1 MNSFFRYIVRTVI
14 TITFLSAMFSCS
26 LTKYVPEDEYL
37 LNKVAVK
44 KDNKRVDVA
53 ELEELVQQQP
63 NKSWTFLGRVSLRF
77 YSLSGRDTTKWRNRT
92 IRKMGE
98 APVIYNPT
106 LRRNTELQLSRKMNN
121 LGFLSAKV
129 SSEVKT
135 KRKRANVTYIVEAG
149 EQSKIRHFNVG
160 ITDSAIA
167 PLLSHPKLK
176 HLYEIKEGTPFES
189 ARLDGISDELVVFLR
204 SQGYYNLVKENF
216 FFMVDTTVG
225 NRQVDVTL
233 MARRLDRD
241 TTVLE
246 NPAFIRYKIRNVSIV
261 SGLDRFDPKSVA
273 EFRQT
278 DTVNYRG
285 VDILYGKRPFIRPS
299 VLYANNFVRPGRY
312 YSDKTL
318 ENTYSS
324 MNGMSAVKQVSVTFQ
339 PVKNSDQMDAS
350 LTVSPA
356 NVYYWQIGVDGTNS
370 AGDLGMA
377 SHISFQ
383 DRNIFNGSETFGV
396 KLNGA
401 FESIKANDAYGI
413 ASDIYYE
420 YGGEL
425 SLTFPQFLC
434 PFITER
440 QRQQVG
446 ASTAFAVSLNWRD
459 RPEYDRRF
467 LSLDWKYKWS
477 ALRKRLNHTFD
488 LYNVNYVVTPRT
500 SSWFD
505 QYLEQKNNALLRE
518 SYKDQL
524 ITRTSYQLSYASIL
538 GKMAQLK
545 GFTIQ
550 ASIDLA
556 GTLPSVF
563 SQITG
568 RETNNGS
575 YELFGIPFAQYAKG
589 TFDYTKLFPI
599 DRYNVIAAHTG
610 VGLACPY
617 GNSSVV
623 PFEQQFFA
631 GGPNSVRGWN
641 SRRLGPGA
649 YESQGSSDFIN
660 QTGDLK
666 LLFNLEYR
674 LKTESF
680 LEYALFIDAGNVWTI
695 KDYDNKSEGR
705 FYVDKFLEQC
715 AMAWGLGIRP
725 NLGFLIIRFDVGMK
739 MYDPSATS
747 DRWNITH
754 PRLKSDLAYHFAVGY
769 PF

>member
-1 MNSFFRYIVRTVI
+1 MSSLWRYILWGM
-14 TITFLSAMFSCS
+14 FLVAFSSCS
-26 LTKYVPEDEYL
+26 LTKFVPEDEHL
-37 LNKVAVK
+37 LNKVSVK
-44 KDNKRVDVA
+44 RDNRKVDVA

-77 YSLSGRDTTKWRNRT
+77 YSLSGRDTSKWRNRM
-92 IRKMGE
+92 IQKIGE
-98 APVIYNPT
+98 PPVIYNPS
-106 LRRNTELQLSRKMNN
+106 LRKSTELQLSKKMTN
-121 LGFLSAKV
+121 LGYLNAKV

-135 KRKRANVTYIVEAG
+135 RRKRADVTYFVESG
-149 EQSKIRHFNVG
+149 PQSVIRHFTMG

-167 PLLSHPKLK
+167 PLLDHPKLK
-176 HLYEIKEGTPFES
+176 HLYDIKEGTPFES
-189 ARLDGISDELVVFLR
+189 ARLDGISDELTYFLR

-216 FFMVDTTVG
+216 YFMVDTTVG

-241 TTVLE
+241 SISSM
-246 NPAFIRYKIRNVSIV
+246 NPAFIRYKVRKVSIL
-261 SGLDRFDPKSVA
+261 SGLDRFDPQSVDD
-273 EFRQT
+273 FKRV
-278 DTVNYRG
+278 DTVNHRG
-285 VDILYGKRPFIRPS
+285 VDILYGKHPFIRPS
-299 VLYANNFVRPGRY
+299 VLYANNFIRPGRF
-312 YSDKTL
+312 YSDRIL
-318 ENTYSS
+318 ENTYASI
-324 MNGMSAVKQVSVTFQ
+324 NGMSAVKQVSVTFH
-339 PVKNSDQMDAS
+339 PIEGTDQMDAA
-350 LTVSPA
+350 LTISPA
-356 NVYYWQIGVDGTNS
+356 NIYYWQVGVDGTNS

-383 DRNIFNGSETFGV
+383 DRNIFNGSETFGI

-401 FESIKANDAYGI
+401 FESIQANDDYGI

-425 SLTFPQFLC
+425 SLAFPQFLC
-434 PFITER
+434 PFITEK

-446 ASTAFAVSLNWRD
+446 ASTTFSFSLNWRD

-488 LYNVNYVVTPRT
+488 LYNINYVVSPRT
-500 SSWFD
+500 SSWFER
-505 QYLEQKNNALLRE
+505 YLEQKNNALLRE

-524 ITRTSYQLSYASIL
+524 ITRTSYQVSYASTL
-538 GKMAQLK
+538 GKAAQLK
-545 GFTIQ
+545 GYTVI
-550 ASIDLA
+550 ATLDLA
-556 GTLPSVF
+556 GTLPSLF
-563 SQITG
+563 SQLTG
-568 RETNNGS
+568 RETHDGS
-575 YELFGIPFAQYAKG
+575 YELFGIPFAQYAKCS
-589 TFDYTKLFPI
+589 FDYTKLFPI

-610 VGLACPY
+610 IGLAYPY

-623 PFEQQFFA
+623 PYEQQFFA

-649 YESQGSSDFIN
+649 YQSQGASDFIN

-674 LKTESF
+674 LKTES
-680 LEYALFIDAGNVWTI
+680 LMEYALFIDAGNVWAI
-695 KDYDNKSEGR
+695 KDYENKAEGR
-705 FYVDKFLEQC
+705 FYLDKFVEQC
-715 AMAWGLGIRP
+715 GMACGLGVRP
-725 NLGFLIIRFDVGMK
+725 NLGFLLLRFDVGLK
-739 MYDPSATS
+739 MYDPSTS
-747 DRWNITH
+747 DWNISH